1 MEKLN
6 RNYIRHTK
14 NILVGFI
21 SLLILGACSSVPEE
35 EVEETEVVDETTEVE
50 SEEEVEATEKE
61 EEEAKVE
68 EEEERK
74 AEEERIAKEEEEKLA
89 LEAKEKE
96 EKERKAKEK
105 AEEERKAKEEE
116 ERKAEEE
123 RVAKEKEE
131 KERKAEEERVAKEEA
146 ERKAKEEE
154 ERKAKEEAE
163 RKAKEELDVSLGE
176 DAYLAIMRENLSA
189 FVDVEFN
196 KDSKIFILTPNNET
210 LNTEIAMLTQGIG
223 HEDWGIL
230 VDGLA
235 SMSKSGMDLVGEGY
249 SINLVN
255 PHNEENILLW
265 IMDGV
270 VMYNVI
276 DDL

>member
-6 RNYIRHTK
+6 RSYIRYTK
-14 NILVGFI
+14 SILVGFI
-21 SLLILGACSSVPEE
+21 SLLVLGACSSVPEE
-35 EVEETEVVDETTEVE
+35 EVEETEVVDEATEVE

-61 EEEAKVE
+61 EA
-68 EEEERK
+68 
-74 AEEERIAKEEEEKLA
+74 
-89 LEAKEKE
+89 
-96 EKERKAKEK
+96 
-105 AEEERKAKEEE
+105 
-116 ERKAEEE
+116 
-123 RVAKEKEE
+123 
-131 KERKAEEERVAKEEA
+131 ERKAEEERVAKEEA

-154 ERKAKEEAE
+154 KLALEAKEKEEEERKAKEEE
-163 RKAKEELDVSLGE
+163 RKAEEERVAKEKEEEERKAEEERVAKEEADRKAKEEEELDVSLRE
-176 DAYLAIMRENLSA
+176 DTYLAIIQENLSE

-196 KDSKIFILTPNNET
+196 KDSKIFILTPNNEA

-223 HEDWGIL
+223 HEDWEIL

-235 SMSKSGMDLVGEGY
+235 SMSETGVELVGEGY

-270 VMYNVI
+270 VLYNVI

>member
-6 RNYIRHTK
+6 NNYIRHTK
-14 NILVGFI
+14 SILVGLI
-21 SLLILGACSSVPEE
+21 SLLVLGACSSVPEE
-35 EVEETEVVDETTEVE
+35 EVEETEVVDETAEVE

-61 EEEAKVE
+61 EA
-68 EEEERK
+68 ERK
-74 AEEERIAKEEEEKLA
+74 AEEERVAKEEEERKAEEEKLA

-96 EKERKAKEK
+96 EKERKAEEERIAKEEK
-105 AEEERKAKEEE
+105 ERKAKEEE
-116 ERKAEEE
+116 
-123 RVAKEKEE
+123 
-131 KERKAEEERVAKEEA
+131 ERKAEEERVAKEEA

-154 ERKAKEEAE
+154 RKAKEEAE
-163 RKAKEELDVSLGE
+163 RKEKEELDVSLGE

-223 HEDWGIL
+223 HEEWGIL

-235 SMSKSGMDLVGEGY
+235 SMSKTGVDLVGEGY

>member
-14 NILVGFI
+14 SILVGFI

-61 EEEAKVE
+61 A
-68 EEEERK
+68 
-74 AEEERIAKEEEEKLA
+74 
-89 LEAKEKE
+89 
-96 EKERKAKEK
+96 
-105 AEEERKAKEEE
+105 
-116 ERKAEEE
+116 
-123 RVAKEKEE
+123 
-131 KERKAEEERVAKEEA
+131 ERKAEEERVAKEEEEK

-163 RKAKEELDVSLGE
+163 RKADEEELDVSLRE
-176 DAYLAIMRENLSA
+176 DEYLAIMQENLSE

-196 KDSKIFILTPNNET
+196 KDSKIFILTPNNES
-210 LNTEIAMLTQGIG
+210 LNNDIAMLTQGIG
-223 HEDWGIL
+223 HESWGTL
-230 VDGLA
+230 VDGMV
-235 SMSKSGMDLVGEGY
+235 SMSEGGMELVGEGY

-255 PHNEENILLW
+255 PHNKENILLW
-265 IMDGV
+265 VMDGV

>member
-6 RNYIRHTK
+6 RSYIRHTK
-14 NILVGFI
+14 SILVGFI
-21 SLLILGACSSVPEE
+21 SLLVLGACSSVPEE

-50 SEEEVEATEKE
+50 SEEEVEAAEKE
-61 EEEAKVE
+61 EA
-68 EEEERK
+68 ERK

-96 EKERKAKEK
+96 
-105 AEEERKAKEEE
+105 EEERKAKEEE

-163 RKAKEELDVSLGE
+163 RKAKEEELDVSLGE
-176 DAYLAIMRENLSA
+176 DAYLAIMQENLSA

-196 KDSKIFILTPNNET
+196 KENKIFILTPNNET

-255 PHNEENILLW
+255 PHNKENILLW

>member
-6 RNYIRHTK
+6 NNYIRHTK
-14 NILVGFI
+14 SILVGLI
-21 SLLILGACSSVPEE
+21 SLLVLGACSSVPEE
-35 EVEETEVVDETTEVE
+35 EVEETEVVDETAEVE

-61 EEEAKVE
+61 EA
-68 EEEERK
+68 ERK
-74 AEEERIAKEEEEKLA
+74 AEEERVAKEEEERKAEEEKLA

-96 EKERKAKEK
+96 EKERKAEEERIAKEEKERK
-105 AEEERKAKEEE
+105 AKEEKERKAKEEE
-116 ERKAEEE
+116 
-123 RVAKEKEE
+123 
-131 KERKAEEERVAKEEA
+131 ERKAEEERVAKEEA

-154 ERKAKEEAE
+154 RKAKEEAE
-163 RKAKEELDVSLGE
+163 RKEKEELDVSLGE

-223 HEDWGIL
+223 HEEWGIL

-235 SMSKSGMDLVGEGY
+235 SMSKTGVDLVGEGY